1 MAQYDDLHT
10 GTITLVGVVSAILTF
25 VIIAAAQVLYYQYQ
39 AVETQ
44 RKEID
49 VPITASDNVILEQ
62 EAVLGQYGWLD
73 QEKGIVSL
81 PIDRAMQD
89 VMSELGSGS
98 NNDTTNN

>member
-39 AVETQ
+39 EVETA

-62 EAVLGQYGWLD
+62 EAILSNYGWLD
-73 QEKGIVSL
+73 QEKGIVGL

-89 VMSELGSGS
+89 VLAELGSGS
-98 NNDTTNN
+98 KAEASN